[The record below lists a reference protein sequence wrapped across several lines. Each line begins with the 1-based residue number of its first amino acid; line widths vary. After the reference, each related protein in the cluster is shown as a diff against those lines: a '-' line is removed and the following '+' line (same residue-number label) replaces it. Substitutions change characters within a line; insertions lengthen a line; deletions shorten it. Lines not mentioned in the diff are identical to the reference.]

1 MNYFVSWAAAEL
13 PEAAASKHYT
23 EKLVL
28 LPAHTMHQYYEH
40 RYWIEQITLS
50 HRYSRNERMCACA
63 CACLHVCIFV

>member
-40 RYWIEQITLS
+40 RY
-50 HRYSRNERMCACA
+50 
-63 CACLHVCIFV
+63 